1 MQNNSKSLLAGLAVV
16 IATVVMVALVG
27 LLAIRPEKEM
37 IMGEADASEYRV
49 SNMVPGHIDSL
60 YVKEGDRV
68 RRGDT
73 LAHIASRQVD
83 AKMQQ
88 AEAARSAA
96 SAQSRKAQHGAR
108 SQQKEMAY
116 QVWQKAKAAEE
127 VYRKSYE
134 RVKGLREK
142 GVVPQQQL
150 DEVEAKY
157 KVAQADC
164 AAAEQQYLMA
174 QEGAQREDIDAAAAL
189 VGRAGGA
196 VAEVQSYLDD
206 SYLIA
211 PCDGDVVEIF
221 AKLGDL
227 IGTGS
232 PVVSVLDME
241 DTWFYFSLRED
252 LLGDVKS
259 GSTMQVRIPAL
270 GDQTYA
276 VTITRIQAMAS
287 YATWRATKAKG
298 QYDVKSFEV
307 KAVPQQKIEG
317 LLYWFNETSCTTR
330 ACPDMVA
337 AALPD
342 NTDARRG
349 FRLRVLRHIAGR
361 GAAAETAGG
370 GGRHGSHLHEPPY
383 VPRTRCHARSDRQG
397 RIRQPPRGT
406 PGHAAW

>member
-1 MQNNSKSLLAGLAVV
+1 MKENNKSLLAGLAVV
-16 IATVVMVALVG
+16 IATVVIVALVG
-27 LLAIRPEKEM
+27 LFAIHPQKEV
-37 IMGEADASEYRV
+37 IAGEVDASEYRV
-49 SNMVPGHIDSL
+49 SNMVPGHIDSI
-60 YVKEGDRV
+60 YVHEGDRV

-88 AEAARSAA
+88 AQAARNAA

-116 QVWQKAKAAEE
+116 QVWQKAQAAEE

-134 RVKGLREK
+134 RVKSLREK
-142 GVVPQQQL
+142 GVVAQQKL

-211 PCDGDVVEIF
+211 PCDGEVVEIF

-232 PVVSVLDME
+232 PVVSILDMS
-241 DTWFYFSLRED
+241 DTWMYFAVRED
-252 LLGDVKS
+252 LLHGLNS
-259 GSTMQVRIPAL
+259 GATVQVRIPAL
-270 GDQTYA
+270 GNQTYPCT
-276 VTITRIQAMAS
+276 VCRVQAMAS
-287 YATWRATKAKG
+287 YATWRTTKTNG
-298 QYDVKSFEV
+298 QYDVKSFDV
-307 KAVPQQKIEG
+307 KVVPQEPIEG
-317 LLYWFNETSCTTR
+317 VKPGMT
-330 ACPDMVA
+330 AIMV
-337 AALPD
+337 
-342 NTDARRG
+342 
-349 FRLRVLRHIAGR
+349 
-361 GAAAETAGG
+361 E
-370 GGRHGSHLHEPPY
+370 
-383 VPRTRCHARSDRQG
+383 
-397 RIRQPPRGT
+397 
-406 PGHAAW
+406 

>member
-1 MQNNSKSLLAGLAVV
+1 MIIGTVV
-16 IATVVMVALVG
+16 IVALVG
-27 LLAIRPEKEM
+27 LLAIHPQKEM
-37 IMGEADASEYRV
+37 ITGEADAAEYRV

-60 YVKEGDRV
+60 YVHEGDHV

-83 AKMQQ
+83 AKMLQ

-96 SAQSRKAQHGAR
+96 HAQSRKAKNGAR

-134 RVKGLREK
+134 RVKGLYEK
-142 GVVPQQQL
+142 GVVSAQQF
-150 DEVEAKY
+150 DEVDAKY

-211 PCDGDVVEIF
+211 PCDGDVVEVF
-221 AKLGDL
+221 AKVGDL

-232 PVVSVLDME
+232 PVMSILDMN
-241 DTWFYFSLRED
+241 DSWFYFAIRED
-252 LLGDVKS
+252 RLKDINT
-259 GSTMQVRIPAL
+259 GSTVQVQVPAL
-270 GDQTYA
+270 GDQTYPCT
-276 VTITRIQAMAS
+276 VRKVQAMAS
-287 YATWRATKAKG
+287 YATWRTTKTNG
-298 QYDVKSFEV
+298 QYDVKSFVV
-307 KAVPQQKIEG
+307 KAVPQEG
-317 LLYWFNETSCTTR
+317 ILGLK
-330 ACPDMVA
+330 PGM
-337 AALPD
+337 
-342 NTDARRG
+342 
-349 FRLRVLRHIAGR
+349 
-361 GAAAETAGG
+361 TAIIV
-370 GGRHGSHLHEPPY
+370 EK
-383 VPRTRCHARSDRQG
+383 
-397 RIRQPPRGT
+397 
-406 PGHAAW
+406 

>member
-1 MQNNSKSLLAGLAVV
+1 MKENNKSLWAGLAVV
-16 IATVVMVALVG
+16 IVTVVTILVVGILALK
-27 LLAIRPEKEM
+27 PHEEM
-37 IMGEADASEYRV
+37 ITGEADASEYRV
-49 SNMVPGHIDSL
+49 SNMVPGHVDTI

-83 AKMQQ
+83 AKMLQ

-96 SAQSRKAQHGAR
+96 SAQSRKAKAGAR

-134 RVKGLREK
+134 RVKGLKEK
-142 GVVPQQQL
+142 GVVSAQQY
-150 DEVEAKY
+150 DEIEAKY

-211 PCDGDVVEIF
+211 PCDGDVIELF
-221 AKLGDL
+221 AKVGDL

-232 PVVSVLDME
+232 PVVSIQNLD
-241 DTWFYFSLRED
+241 DAWFFFAVRED
-252 LLGDVKS
+252 RLKDVNV
-259 GSTMQVRIPAL
+259 GSTVQVRIPAL
-270 GDQTYA
+270 GEQTYSGT
-276 VTITRIQAMAS
+276 VRKVQAMAS
-287 YATWRATKAKG
+287 YATWRATKTNG
-298 QYDVKSFEV
+298 QYDVKSFDV
-307 KAVPQQKIEG
+307 KVVPIEHIEG
-317 LLYWFNETSCTTR
+317 LK
-330 ACPDMVA
+330 PGM
-337 AALPD
+337 
-342 NTDARRG
+342 
-349 FRLRVLRHIAGR
+349 
-361 GAAAETAGG
+361 TAILE
-370 GGRHGSHLHEPPY
+370 R
-383 VPRTRCHARSDRQG
+383 
-397 RIRQPPRGT
+397 
-406 PGHAAW
+406 

>member
-1 MQNNSKSLLAGLAVV
+1 MKENNKSLWAGLAVV
-16 IATVVMVALVG
+16 IATVVTILIVGILALK
-27 LLAIRPEKEM
+27 PQKEL
-37 IMGEADASEYRV
+37 ITGEADASEYRV
-49 SNMVPGHIDSL
+49 SNMVPGHIDTL

-83 AKMQQ
+83 AKMLQ

-96 SAQSRKAQHGAR
+96 SAQCRKAQAGAR

-134 RVKGLREK
+134 RVKGLKEK
-142 GVVPQQQL
+142 GVVSAQQY

-174 QEGAQREDIDAAAAL
+174 KEGAQREDIDAAAAL

-211 PCDGDVVEIF
+211 PCDGEVVELF
-221 AKLGDL
+221 AKVGDL

-232 PVVSVLDME
+232 PVVSILDM
-241 DTWFYFSLRED
+241 DDSWFFFAVRED
-252 LLGDVKS
+252 RLQDINVGATV
-259 GSTMQVRIPAL
+259 QVRIPAL
-270 GDQTYA
+270 GEQTYSGT
-276 VTITRIQAMAS
+276 VRKVQAMAS
-287 YATWRATKAKG
+287 YATWRATKTNG
-298 QYDVKSFEV
+298 QYDVKSFDV
-307 KAVPQQKIEG
+307 KVVPLEHIEG
-317 LLYWFNETSCTTR
+317 LK
-330 ACPDMVA
+330 PGM
-337 AALPD
+337 
-342 NTDARRG
+342 
-349 FRLRVLRHIAGR
+349 
-361 GAAAETAGG
+361 TAI
-370 GGRHGSHLHEPPY
+370 LE
-383 VPRTRCHARSDRQG
+383 Q
-397 RIRQPPRGT
+397 
-406 PGHAAW
+406 